1 MVARDDLGGWA
12 SGFGVET
19 VTTTSPTVAT
29 EPITT
34 TWKISQ
40 VLQYYPELL
49 EVLIEAAP
57 AFDKLRNPILRRVQ
71 SRLVTVGQAAEIAGL
86 DPAALVAQLNS
97 AVGLTG
103 VESESPPSDKL
114 PENRLEPPWV
124 TGAIIAEQLDVR
136 SFQQRGEEPF
146 GAIMAAVRQVPPGQV
161 LSLRNTFEPTPL
173 YDVLGQRGFEP
184 WAQKLGDNDWEILF
198 FNSGI
203 NRVTPPPEQ
212 PPASAPPAPTW
223 DEPTA
228 TLTIDVSELVPPEP
242 MIKILTALEE
252 LPDGASLLVHHVR
265 RPMHLYPRL
274 DELGYRHETREL
286 GPNRIELLIEKPA
299 SSVGETG

>member
-40 VLQYYPELL
+40 VLQSIRIARGPHRSRSRLRQ
-49 EVLIEAAP
+49 AP
-57 AFDKLRNPILRRVQ
+57 QSDLRRVQ

-103 VESESPPSDKL
+103 AEPESPTSDKV

-146 GAIMAAVRQVPPGQV
+146 GAIMAAVRQVPQGQV

-173 YDVLGQRGFEP
+173 YECSD
-184 WAQKLGDNDWEILF
+184 
-198 FNSGI
+198 
-203 NRVTPPPEQ
+203 
-212 PPASAPPAPTW
+212 SA
-223 DEPTA
+223 
-228 TLTIDVSELVPPEP
+228 VSSP
-242 MIKILTALEE
+242 
-252 LPDGASLLVHHVR
+252 
-265 RPMHLYPRL
+265 
-274 DELGYRHETREL
+274 
-286 GPNRIELLIEKPA
+286 GP
-299 SSVGETG
+299 ETGGQ

>member
-1 MVARDDLGGWA
+1 M
-12 SGFGVET
+12 
-19 VTTTSPTVAT
+19 TTTSTTATT
-29 EPITT
+29 EPITA

-40 VLQYYPELL
+40 VIQRYPELL
-49 EVLIEAAP
+49 DVLIETAP
-57 AFDKLRNPILRRVQ
+57 AFEKLRNPILRRVQ
-71 SRLVTVGQAAEIAGL
+71 SRLVTVGQAADIAGI
-86 DPAALVAQLNS
+86 DSAALVERLNA

-103 VESESPPSDKL
+103 VEPESPSPDDA
-114 PENRLEPPWV
+114 PANRLEPPWV
-124 TGAIIAEQLDVR
+124 SGAVIAEELDVR

-146 GAIMAAVRQVPPGQV
+146 GAIMAAVRQVPQGQV

-184 WAQKLGDNDWEILF
+184 WARKLGDNDWEILF
-198 FNSGI
+198 FNSGMS
-203 NRVTPPPEQ
+203 RGTPPPDPQ
-212 PPASAPPAPTW
+212 PATAPSPPAW

-274 DELGYRHETREL
+274 DELGYPYETREL

-299 SSVGETG
+299 LPAGETG